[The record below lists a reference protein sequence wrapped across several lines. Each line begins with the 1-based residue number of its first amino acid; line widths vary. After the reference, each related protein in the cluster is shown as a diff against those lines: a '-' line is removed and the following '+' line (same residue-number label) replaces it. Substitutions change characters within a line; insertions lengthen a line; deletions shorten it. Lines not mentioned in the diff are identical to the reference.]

1 MSGYEQIKHLAK
13 EAGCNIPEL
22 LVLARQNDPFFVGG
36 KSSTLMAGWFAEIW
50 ERFGY
55 TNGVH
60 LRRVHYRLVQQ
71 EEPPT
76 KHNGESYEN
85 TEGCWAYLCNAGKYA
100 RILGLV
106 DPAAFVDRRNPDPHI
121 YLHGEQVEQPV
132 WFYDWPEW
140 EMPTIKADLAST
152 LDSWEMPETWAEG
165 YEYQDELQSYHVE
178 TWAEKTTMNDE
189 LIPLCER
196 HGVNLVTGMGY
207 LSITSVISLL
217 RRVSALNKPCR
228 ILYIS
233 DFDPAGASMPV
244 SVARQIEYWIQRYL
258 PNADIR
264 LKPIILTANQIDRYR
279 LPRVPI
285 KDSDL
290 RKGNF
295 ETVYGTGAVELDALE
310 AIRPG
315 EFTHIVEQEIS
326 AYRDEEL
333 REQVDDAYR
342 DATDMLDREHERRL
356 DAHQER
362 LESLKTNVRRI
373 ADSYQQRLAELNE
386 DLQEEL
392 SPYRNELESIR
403 LAVQGELSNMEAELE
418 LPVLPE
424 GETAVELGGWLYN
437 SDRHYF
443 DQLATYKQHQNG
455 GAA

>member
-1 MSGYEQIKHLAK
+1 MSGYDKIKHLAK

-71 EEPPT
+71 EDPPT

-85 TEGCWAYLCNAGKYA
+85 TEGCWAYLCSAGKYA

-121 YLHGEQVEQPV
+121 YLHGEQVEQPA
-132 WFYDWPEW
+132 WFYYWPEW
-140 EMPTIKADLAST
+140 TMPAIKADLASS
-152 LDSWEMPETWAEG
+152 LDSWEMPGMWAEG
-165 YEYQDELQSYHVE
+165 YEYRDELQSYHVE

-189 LIPLCER
+189 LIPLCDR
-196 HGVNLVTGMGY
+196 HGVNLVTGVGY
-207 LSITSVISLL
+207 LSITSVINLL
-217 RRVSALNKPCR
+217 RRVSVLGKPCR

-264 LKPIILTANQIDRYR
+264 LKPIILTASQIDRYR
-279 LPRVPI
+279 LPRIPI

-315 EFTHIVEQEIS
+315 EFTQIVEREIT
-326 AYRDEEL
+326 AYRDDEL
-333 REQVDDAYR
+333 WEKVDDAYR
-342 DATDMLDREHERRL
+342 DATNVLGQEQERRL
-356 DAHQER
+356 DVHHER
-362 LESLKTNVRRI
+362 LESLKADVRKI
-373 ADSYQQRLAELNE
+373 VDSYQQRLADLNDTLQGELG
-386 DLQEEL
+386 
-392 SPYRNELESIR
+392 PHRNELESVR
-403 LAVQGELSNMEAELE
+403 LAVQGELSSMEAELE
-418 LPVLPE
+418 LPALPE
-424 GETAVELGGWLYN
+424 GETVVEGYDWLYD
-437 SDRHYF
+437 SDRPYF
-443 DQLATYKQHQNG
+443 EQLATYKHHQNG

>member
-36 KSSTLMAGWFAEIW
+36 KSSTLMAGWFADIW

-71 EEPPT
+71 ENPPT

-106 DPAAFVDRRNPDPHI
+106 DPAAFVDRRNPDPRI
-121 YLHGEQVEQPV
+121 YLHGEQVEQPG

-140 EMPTIKADLAST
+140 EMPAIKADLAST

-165 YEYQDELQSYHVE
+165 YEYRDELQSYHVE

-196 HGVNLVTGMGY
+196 YGVNLVTGVGY
-207 LSITSVISLL
+207 LSITSVINLL
-217 RRVSALNKPCR
+217 RRVSVLDKPCR

-244 SVARQIEYWIQRYL
+244 SVSRQIEYWIQRYL

-264 LKPIILTANQIDRYR
+264 LKPIILTASQIDRYR
-279 LPRVPI
+279 LPRIPI

-315 EFTHIVEQEIS
+315 EFAQIVEQEIS
-326 AYRDEEL
+326 AYRDGEL
-333 REQVDDAYR
+333 REKVDDAYR
-342 DATDMLDREHERRL
+342 DATDMLDREQERHL
-356 DAHQER
+356 NVHHER
-362 LESLKTNVRRI
+362 LESLKAEVARI
-373 ADSYQQRLAELNE
+373 ADSYQARLTELNDE
-386 DLQEEL
+386 LQEEL
-392 SPYRNELESIR
+392 VPYRGDLESVR
-403 LAVQGELSNMEAELE
+403 QAVQSELLNMEADLE
-418 LPVLPE
+418 LPTLPE
-424 GETAVELGGWLYN
+424 GENAVERDVWLYD
-437 SDRHYF
+437 SERPYF